1 MRLILSPIALEHVI
15 NVQIV
20 NGNADLSYTRLYPS
34 NPVLTLCGDAVER
47 GLICT
52 TDGKKLST
60 NPGALVVVNNTSNLA
75 VTPSI
80 TISNQAPLTFTITA
94 EAEGFLS
101 NTKLITIRALDSLQY
116 ITIPL
121 LEVAKLPEGISFK
134 DREYEL
140 ASDGT
145 PKNTIT
151 ATVPNTGTTST
162 DPTAATLSIGSTT
175 VFRDANNTPIPPTE
189 LLKIQQ
195 LYVAP
200 ESDAAIRN
208 FPSGLNGTNTTGEE
222 LIFNLGAAVDI
233 SMSIAA
239 KEVKTFSTPVS
250 VTLTLPDDLINPNT
264 QQGIKNG
271 DIIPIWSKDKG
282 CSSVWKE
289 EGSSTISQDGTTGA
303 FKATMAI
310 SHLSVWMLA
319 YDKQECPSDLKIIYN
334 ATTSYKSIVYFKI
347 KFLGGTEQLITESI
361 RELNNGDEFT
371 LALPEGTN
379 TRIEMYSGSTSK
391 GELLDSKTLSPCQSS
406 VTLTNN
412 KISTYPTLN
421 FDLATNCQNGIFRYS
436 GPILYKASTELLWQ
450 AFTEAIDGKL
460 TTKLLEFGKVYDFK
474 IVYKGKE
481 YRKRQ
486 TVEQSE
492 FRVQSNGT
500 WDFFGKEATKQ
511 NFFTAPTSC
520 N

>member
-20 NGNADLSYTRLYPS
+20 NGNADLSPSRLYPP
-34 NPVLTLCGDAVER
+34 NPVLTLGGDAVER

-52 TDGKKLST
+52 TDGKKLSK
-60 NPGALVVVNNTSNLA
+60 NPGALVVVNNTTNLA

-121 LEVAKLPEGISFK
+121 LETVKLPEGISFK
-134 DREYEL
+134 EREYEL

-145 PKNTIT
+145 PKNTIIV
-151 ATVPNTGTTST
+151 TVPNTGTTST
-162 DPTAATLSIGSTT
+162 DPTAVALSIGSTT
-175 VFRDANNTPIPPTE
+175 VFKDANNTPIPPTDS
-189 LLKIQQ
+189 LKIEQ

-208 FPSGLNGTNTTGEE
+208 FPSGLNGTNTAGEE
-222 LIFNLGAAVDI
+222 LIFNLGAAVEI
-233 SMSIAA
+233 NMSVAA
-239 KEVKTFSTPVS
+239 KEVKTFSTPIN

-271 DIIPIWSKDKG
+271 DIIPIWSKDDG
-282 CSSVWKE
+282 SSEWKE

-303 FKATMAI
+303 FKATMSI
-310 SHLSVWMLA
+310 THLSVWMLA
-319 YDKQECPSDLKIIYN
+319 YDKKECLSDLTITYN
-334 ATTSYKSIVYFKI
+334 APTSDKSIVYFKI
-347 KFLGGTEQLITESI
+347 KFIDGTEQLITESI
-361 RELNNGDEFT
+361 RELSNGDEFT
-371 LALPEGTN
+371 LALPQGTN

-412 KISTYPTLN
+412 KTSTYPTLN
-421 FDLATNCQNGIFRYS
+421 FDLATNCQNGVFRYS

-450 AFTEAIDGKL
+450 PFTEAIDGKL
-460 TTKLLEFGKVYDFK
+460 TTKLLEFGKTYDFK
-474 IVYKGKE
+474 IVYKGQE
-481 YRKRQ
+481 YKKRR

-492 FRVQSNGT
+492 FRVQNNGT

>member
-20 NGNADLSYTRLYPS
+20 NGNADLSPSRLYPP
-34 NPVLTLCGDAVER
+34 NPVLTLGGDAVER

-52 TDGKKLST
+52 TDGKKLSK
-60 NPGALVVVNNTSNLA
+60 NPGALVVVNNTTNLA

-101 NTKLITIRALDSLQY
+101 NTKRITIRALDSLQY

-121 LEVAKLPEGISFK
+121 LETANLPAGISFK
-134 DREYEL
+134 EREYEL

-145 PKNTIT
+145 PKNTIIV
-151 ATVPNTGTTST
+151 TVPNTGTTST
-162 DPTAATLSIGSTT
+162 DPTATALSIGSST
-175 VFRDANNTPIPPTE
+175 VFKDANNTPIPAGKLSLQ
-189 LLKIQQ
+189 LLAVSPQ
-195 LYVAP
+195 
-200 ESDAAIRN
+200 SDDAVKN
-208 FPSGLNGTNTTGEE
+208 LPGGLNGPNTVGEN
-222 LIFNLGAAVDI
+222 LIFSLGAALDI
-233 SMSIAA
+233 NMSIGTS
-239 KEVKTFSTPVS
+239 EVKTFSAPINA
-250 VTLTLPDDLINPNT
+250 TLTLPDDLINPNT
-264 QQGIKNG
+264 QQAIKTG
-271 DIIPIWSKDKG
+271 DIITTWSKDNG
-282 CSSVWKE
+282 STEWKQE
-289 EGSSTISQDGTTGA
+289 SNSIISQDGTTGA
-303 FKATMAI
+303 FKATMSI
-310 SHLSVWMLA
+310 THLSVWMLA
-319 YDKQECPSDLKIIYN
+319 YGKKECPSDLKITYN
-334 ATTSYKSIVYFKI
+334 SSTSDKSIVYI
-347 KFLGGTEQLITESI
+347 KVGYDDTANQLITESV
-361 RELNNGDEFT
+361 RELSNGGEFT

-412 KISTYPTLN
+412 KTSTYPTLN
-421 FDLATNCQNGIFRYS
+421 FDLATNCQNGVFRYS

-450 AFTEAIDGKL
+450 PFTEAIDGKL
-460 TTKLLEFGKVYDFK
+460 TTKLLEFGKTYDFK
-474 IVYKGKE
+474 IVYKGQE
-481 YRKRQ
+481 YKKRR

-492 FRVQSNGT
+492 FRLQNNGT

-511 NFFTAPTSC
+511 NFFTAPTIC